1 MATIAACRP
10 EKAALDRGMN
20 ELLSQLPDGMAYPR
34 YATALDP
41 EALPATY
48 RATASSMAAIS
59 AAVE

>member
-1 MATIAACRP
+1 MN
-10 EKAALDRGMN
+10 ALLGK
-20 ELLSQLPDGMAYPR
+20 LPDGMAYPR